1 MARVPD
7 NIAEFLRLRT
17 IAVAGVSRDPN
28 QPANHIYRKL
38 RGAGHTV
45 VAVNPAASVAD
56 GIAAVPDLRASEVP
70 IDGVVIAA
78 PPAAAAGIVREC
90 VDLGIGHVW
99 FHRSIGQ
106 GSVSAEA
113 VELCRAHGIE
123 AIVGG
128 CPMMYCEPVD
138 IAHRCMRWILR
149 SPGGRRGG
157 PPA

>member
-1 MARVPD
+1 MARVPE
-7 NIAEFLRLRT
+7 NIAAFLSGRT
-17 IAVAGVSRDPN
+17 LAVAGVSRDSG

-38 RGAGHTV
+38 RDAGHAV

-56 GIAAVPDLRASEVP
+56 GIATVANLRAAGVP
-70 IDGVVIAA
+70 LDGVVVCTT
-78 PPAAAAGIVREC
+78 PAAAADVVREC
-90 VDLGIGHVW
+90 VDLGIPRVW

-113 VELCRAHGIE
+113 VALCRAHGIQ

-138 IAHRCMRWILR
+138 VVHRCMRWLLR
-149 SPGGRRGG
+149 SPGRG
-157 PPA
+157 